1 MPKSF
6 VYMYYLT
13 PLSPEQ
19 SRQWHCPL
27 SEEKTTLLRRA
38 LGKLNWV
45 AGMTWPGIY
54 FCLWDKHK
62 NQECNH
68 HRYNLGE

>member
-45 AGMTWPGIY
+45 AGMT
-54 FCLWDKHK
+54 
-62 NQECNH
+62 
-68 HRYNLGE
+68 